1 MFNQSIILIQAEG
14 QLSNMKSEK
23 ERLKYEA
30 DEEMSSIQT
39 RMTELETEKL
49 ELQAFLDE
57 EKRWL
62 DITWLFHILFDE

>member
-62 DITWLFHILFDE
+62 DITWLVQIVIDE

>member
-62 DITWLFHILFDE
+62 DITWLVHIVIDE